1 MSFYN
6 LILSRR
12 SIRQFKPEPVSR
24 EILEKLVN
32 AARLAPSAAN
42 TQPLEYIVVDDKELK
57 QKLFSCLK
65 WAAYISPKGDPRPG
79 HEPAAYIVVLVN
91 SSLKEKG
98 YEHDVGAAAENIILA
113 AWEQRIGSCWI
124 ISVEREKAQEI
135 LKIPGAYKIDSVIA
149 LGFPDEKPVLEE
161 MKDSVRYW
169 KDEEGRLHVPKR
181 GLKDIIHFNGF

>member
-12 SIRQFKPEPVSR
+12 SIRQFKPEPISP

-42 TQPLEYIVVDDKELK
+42 IQPLEYIVVDDEELK
-57 QKLFSCLK
+57 KRLFSCLK
-65 WAAYISPKGDPRPG
+65 WAAYIAPQGDPKPG

-91 SSLKEKG
+91 SSLREKG
-98 YEHDVGAAAENIILA
+98 YEYDVGAAVENMILA
-113 AWEQRIGSCWI
+113 AWEQRVGSCWI
-124 ISVEREKAQEI
+124 ISVERDKVQEM
-135 LKIPGAYKIDSVIA
+135 LRIPSQFKIDAVVA
-149 LGFPDEKPVLEE
+149 LGFPNEKPVIEE
-161 MKDSVRYW
+161 MKGSVKYW
-169 KDEEGRLHVPKR
+169 KDKEGRLHVPKK